1 VTSLPRPLRRSL
13 LSAAVRVAAPLLGLF
28 VAVGL
33 WWLAIEV
40 FTQPG
45 SIQSRLAPGDGLT
58 TLVQLTADGEIV
70 EHGFASLRRI
80 LGGLLVAAAVG
91 IPVGLALGSSAL
103 LARTSG
109 GVFGIL
115 RNISPL
121 AWTPIAII
129 FIGVGDAPVVFLI
142 AMGAMWPI
150 MMNTQAGVANLDPT
164 WLRVSRSL
172 GATRLETLRHVI
184 WPGVRSNVL
193 TGVRVA
199 TGLAWVIL
207 VPAEMLG
214 VDSGLGYFILDA
226 RDRFRYD
233 ELIAV
238 IIAIGLLGLV
248 IDGATRYL
256 LGGRRRRAR
265 RSARDGRVTRAPAGT
280 GTTAIGPAVTTR

>member
-1 VTSLPRPLRRSL
+1 MRLLARRI
-13 LSAAVRVAAPLLGLF
+13 AAPTLGL
-28 VAVGL
+28 VIAIGL
-33 WWLAIEV
+33 WWLAIEL
-40 FTQPG
+40 FTQAG
-45 SIQSRLAPGDGLT
+45 SIQARFAPGDGFSAL
-58 TLVQLTADGEIV
+58 LNLTADGEII
-70 EHGFASLRRI
+70 EHGWASLRRI
-80 LGGLLVAAAVG
+80 VVGLLLAAALG
-91 IPVGLALGSSAL
+91 IPVGLALGGSSR

-121 AWTPIAII
+121 AWTPIAIV

-142 AMGAMWPI
+142 AIGAMWPI

-172 GATRLETLRHVI
+172 GATRRETLRHVI
-184 WPGVRSNVL
+184 WPGVRPNVL

-238 IIAIGLLGLV
+238 IIAIGLLGLA
-248 IDGATRYL
+248 IDGTTRYL
-256 LGGRRRRAR
+256 LGDRRRRAR
-265 RSARDGRVTRAPAGT
+265 RSATSERATQARSGAGAA
-280 GTTAIGPAVTTR
+280 AIGPAVTTR